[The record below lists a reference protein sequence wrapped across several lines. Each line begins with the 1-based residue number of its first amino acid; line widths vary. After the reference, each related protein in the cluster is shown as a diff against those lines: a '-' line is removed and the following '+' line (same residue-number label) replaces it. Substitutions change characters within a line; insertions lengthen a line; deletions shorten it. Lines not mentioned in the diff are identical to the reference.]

1 MAIQMRRGAWSQFDP
16 TKMLPGEW
24 AVILSGHPD
33 TSNGQA
39 LYHCFAAGSVKQIA
53 TIEDAAT
60 IIANATEDIRD
71 ELTQDIASALAQV
84 GAATNAA
91 NTAAADASTATS
103 AANAATQAATS
114 ASERAEDAIDAM
126 GDISEQAV
134 PLMSPDVR
142 GGAKLGN
149 GLEIEDGKLRVIG
162 LYVDEDG
169 DWCQE

>member
-1 MAIQMRRGAWSQFDP
+1 MRRGRYENFDP
-16 TKMLPGEW
+16 TKLLPGEW
-24 AVILSGHPD
+24 AVVLSGDPN
-33 TSNGQA
+33 TANGQA
-39 LYHCFAAGSVKQIA
+39 LYHCFAAGSVKRIA

-91 NTAAADASTATS
+91 NTATANANTATS

-126 GDISEQAV
+126 GDISELAV
-134 PLMSPDVR
+134 PLMSKDVR

-149 GLEIEDGKLRVIG
+149 GLEIENGKLRVIG
-162 LYVDEDG
+162 LYVDDDG